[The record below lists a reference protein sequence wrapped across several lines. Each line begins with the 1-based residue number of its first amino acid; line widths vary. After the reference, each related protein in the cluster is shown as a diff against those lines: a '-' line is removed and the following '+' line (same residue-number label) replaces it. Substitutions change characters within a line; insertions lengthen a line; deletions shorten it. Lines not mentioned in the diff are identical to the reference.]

1 MDTIDYV
8 ALFEQSQGL
17 VLVIDTNFTIVAA
30 SDDFIKKTKTTR
42 ESITGRDIFCLFP
55 PEDKLAMEKV
65 RFALL

>member
-42 ESITGRDIFCLFP
+42 ESITGRDI
-55 PEDKLAMEKV
+55 
-65 RFALL
+65 LLYFLLT